1 VRRLAR
7 LIPLV
12 VIVFAA
18 VPHCWDTAA
27 GASEGPPPPEVVQSL
42 ADQGVLVL
50 VDGEYVENTLDLSA
64 WLGINRYEHAHVWH
78 NEDGRDRTFRGGLQF
93 YPGTWRALGCG
104 EFAPSPE
111 AASINEQ
118 IACGRRALASSS
130 WAQQWPR
137 SSRAAGLR

>member
-12 VIVFAA
+12 VIVLAA

-42 ADQGVLVL
+42 
-50 VDGEYVENTLDLSA
+50 VENTLDLSA